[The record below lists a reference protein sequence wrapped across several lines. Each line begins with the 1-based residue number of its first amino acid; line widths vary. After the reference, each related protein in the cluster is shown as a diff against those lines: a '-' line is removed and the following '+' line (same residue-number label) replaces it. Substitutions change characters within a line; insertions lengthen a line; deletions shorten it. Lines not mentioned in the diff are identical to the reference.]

1 MTTTLGHPMTATGEP
16 VRRTVAVA
24 NPMGLHM
31 RPATAFTQ
39 AARRFA
45 CRVTVWNGPDRK
57 ANGKELLE
65 LILLVAMPGA
75 ELIVEADG
83 EDATDAVAR
92 LAELLADPGDGL

>member
-1 MTTTLGHPMTATGEP
+1 M
-16 VRRTVAVA
+16 
-24 NPMGLHM
+24 
-31 RPATAFTQ
+31 
-39 AARRFA
+39 
-45 CRVTVWNGPDRK
+45 
-57 ANGKELLE
+57 LE